1 MVSRLCRGISA
12 ISTLFCVFFFASA
25 RVLDPVAMKQI
36 LSALVPELGFLEAF
50 ASIFS

>member
-1 MVSRLCRGISA
+1 
-12 ISTLFCVFFFASA
+12 VFSSSPPRAWV
-25 RVLDPVAMKQI
+25 VLDPVAMKQI